1 MLGAGL
7 GHTSLSLGGLGEL
20 GISDVHHHHHE
31 HLHPH
36 QPLPPH
42 RPQSPP
48 ILPSHHT
55 SSSTVDSSFS
65 PGSTSHLPSST
76 VKIKPGEFS
85 LQSRTEINFQLSLE
99 KSHKGQ
105 VDPFKIFILFNS

>member
-1 MLGAGL
+1 MSCVTLSYSMFALQCTRSMDMLGTGL

-76 VKIKPGEFS
+76 VKIKPGE
-85 LQSRTEINFQLSLE
+85 
-99 KSHKGQ
+99 
-105 VDPFKIFILFNS
+105 